1 MENFSIRFLEHAFF
15 TEVNMLTVHCD
26 HFKAIQIMNVM
37 MKDEQNIP
45 SI

>member
-1 MENFSIRFLEHAFF
+1 MAFF

-26 HFKAIQIMNVM
+26 HFKAIQTMNAM
-37 MKDEQNIP
+37 IKDEQNMQ